1 MTILGLGYL
10 FIILFMAQH
19 GFISI
24 LKLFDIYLTMFFF
37 VNRLYPSKSTL
48 S

>member
-24 LKLFDIYLTMFFF
+24 LNCLIYILQCFFC
-37 VNRLYPSKSTL
+37 KSTL